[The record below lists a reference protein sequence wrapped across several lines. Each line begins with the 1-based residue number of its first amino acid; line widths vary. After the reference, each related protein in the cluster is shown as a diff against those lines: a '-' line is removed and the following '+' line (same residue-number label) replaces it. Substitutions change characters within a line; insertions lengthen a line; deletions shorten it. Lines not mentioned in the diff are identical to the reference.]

1 MTAKNPT
8 ILWFRNDLRLDDH
21 DGVHAAATADGS
33 VVPVFIHDP
42 ESEGAWRAGGA
53 SRWWLDRSL
62 RSLEASLEAIGS
74 RLVVRTGRT
83 CEVLRDLVRETGA
96 ARVVASRRHEPF
108 ARRQEEAVAA
118 ALGSDVAFE
127 RLETT
132 LLFSPEAV
140 RTGGGDPYR
149 VFTPFW
155 RSCLKQA
162 SIPASKA
169 APKALKAPRSW
180 PRSEPIEGL
189 ALRPAIGWDEGLAE
203 TWTPGEAGAK
213 ARLATFRRSAI
224 DDYGEGRDRPAIVGT
239 SMLSPHLHFGEISP
253 RRIWNSIGGVDG
265 AGEDAVKF
273 LAEIGW
279 REFAHHVLAA
289 FPETAEAPLRPEFGR
304 FPWRRDEAG
313 LEAWRRGRTGY
324 PLVDAGMRQL
334 WRTGWMHNRVR
345 MVVASFLVKHLLI
358 SWTEGARWFW
368 DTLVDADLASNT
380 LGWQWAGGCG
390 ADAAP
395 YFRIFNP
402 VLQGEKFDRAGEYV
416 ARWVP
421 ELAGMP
427 PKFLHRPWEAPP
439 AVLEAAGVRLGETYP
454 RPIVDHAKARAR
466 ALEALSK
473 VTGRD

>member
-1 MTAKNPT
+1 MNAT

-21 DGVHAAATADGS
+21 DAVHAASISGGP
-33 VVPVFIHDP
+33 VVPVFVHDAG
-42 ESEGAWRAGGA
+42 SEGHWAAGGA

-62 RSLEASLEAIGS
+62 RSLDASLREIGS
-74 RLVVRTGRT
+74 RLTVRTGDAA
-83 CEVLRDLVRETGA
+83 EAILEIVRETGA
-96 ARVVASRRHEPF
+96 RRLVASRRHEPF
-108 ARRQEEAVAA
+108 ARRQERAVVR
-118 ALGSDVAFE
+118 ALGGDVELELFE
-127 RLETT
+127 TS

-155 RSCLKQA
+155 RSCLRQA
-162 SIPASKA
+162 SIPASKRAPA
-169 APKALKAPRSW
+169 ALAPPKRW
-180 PRSEPIEGL
+180 PRSEAIDALG
-189 ALRPAIGWDEGLAE
+189 LRPTIRWDEGLEA
-203 TWTPGEAGAK
+203 TWAPGAAGAS
-213 ARLATFRRSAI
+213 ARLAAFRGGAI
-224 DDYGEGRDRPAIVGT
+224 GDYGEGRDRPAIVGT

-253 RRIWNSIGGVDG
+253 RRIWNAVGGVENADD
-265 AGEDAVKF
+265 DAAKF

-289 FPETAEAPLRPEFGR
+289 FPETAEAPLRPEFSR
-304 FPWRRDEAG
+304 FPWRRDEEA
-313 LEAWRRGRTGY
+313 LEAWRRGATGY

-402 VLQGEKFDRAGEYV
+402 VLQGEKFDRAGEYTI
-416 ARWVP
+416 RWVP
-421 ELAGMP
+421 ELAAVP
-427 PKFLHRPWEAPP
+427 RKFLHRPWEAPHS
-439 AVLEAAGVRLGETYP
+439 VLEAAGVRLGETYP
-454 RPIVDHAKARAR
+454 RPIVDHSMARGR
-466 ALEALSK
+466 ALEALSQ
-473 VTGRD
+473 VTARR

>member
-1 MTAKNPT
+1 MTAT

-21 DGVHAAATADGS
+21 DGLHHAARTGGT
-33 VVPVFIHDP
+33 VVPLFIHDP
-42 ESEGAWRAGGA
+42 EGEGAWRPGAA

-62 RSLEASLEAIGS
+62 RSLDESLRSIGS
-74 RLVVRTGRT
+74 RLVVRSGDAA
-83 CEVLRDLVRETGA
+83 EVLRDVVRETGA
-96 ARVVASRRHEPF
+96 SRVVASRRHEPS
-108 ARRQEEAVAA
+108 ARRQEESVAM
-118 ALGSDVAFE
+118 ALGSDVEFD

-155 RSCLKQA
+155 RSCLRQA
-162 SIPASKA
+162 SIPASKS
-169 APKALKAPRSW
+169 APRALKAPRSW
-180 PRSEPIEGL
+180 PRSESIESL
-189 ALRPAIGWDEGLAE
+189 ALRPKIGWDGGLAE
-203 TWTPGEAGAK
+203 AWNPGESGAK
-213 ARLATFRRSAI
+213 SRLAAFRKSAI
-224 DDYGEGRDRPAIVGT
+224 ESYGDGRDRPAIVGT

-253 RRIWNSIGGVDG
+253 RRIWNAIGGVDG
-265 AGEDAVKF
+265 AGEDTVKF

-289 FPETAEAPLRPEFGR
+289 YPGTTDEPLRGEFSR

-313 LEAWRRGRTGY
+313 LEAWRRGSTGY

-345 MVVASFLVKHLLI
+345 MVVASFLVKHLLV

-402 VLQGEKFDRAGEYV
+402 VLQGEKFDRRGEYV
-416 ARWVP
+416 SQWVP
-421 ELAGMP
+421 ELARVP
-427 PKFLHRPWEAPP
+427 AKFLHRPWEAPP
-439 AVLEAAGVRLGETYP
+439 AVLATAGVRLGETYP
-454 RPIVDHAKARAR
+454 RPIVDHATARKR
-466 ALEALSK
+466 ALDALSK
-473 VTGRD
+473 ITAGR